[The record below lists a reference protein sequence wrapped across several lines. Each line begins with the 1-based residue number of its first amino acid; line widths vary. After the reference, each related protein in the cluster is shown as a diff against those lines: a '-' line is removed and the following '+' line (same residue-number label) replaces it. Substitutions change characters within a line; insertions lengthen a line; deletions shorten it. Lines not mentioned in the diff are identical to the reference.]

1 MPSVEQSPVPN
12 PLAEKFSKDPDERRP
27 AHTEDRMALATP
39 EIMPYQCGAQMRPIA
54 TGLDDDAILA
64 IVRDGLEKSCVD
76 LVLQPIVRL
85 PQRKRVYL
93 KAFPRI

>member
-1 MPSVEQSPVPN
+1 
-12 PLAEKFSKDPDERRP
+12 
-27 AHTEDRMALATP
+27 MALATP